1 VPNERQG
8 WREPA
13 RHRQSAPALR
23 AAGIRHR
30 RIYDLRHIYAT
41 WSLATGVDLFTLSQQ
56 MGISLA
62 VIDATYGHLAPDA
75 DECERV
81 LLDAYDV
88 ASAAR

>member
-62 VIDATYGHLAPDA
+62 VIATPRMGTWHRTPTS
-75 DECERV
+75 
-81 LLDAYDV
+81 
-88 ASAAR
+88 ASEFCSTPMT